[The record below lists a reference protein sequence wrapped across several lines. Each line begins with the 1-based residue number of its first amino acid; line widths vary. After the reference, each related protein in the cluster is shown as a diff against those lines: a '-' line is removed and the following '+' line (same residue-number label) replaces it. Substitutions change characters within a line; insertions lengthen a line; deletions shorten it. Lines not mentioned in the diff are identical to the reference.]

1 MTLTDMFTAIG
12 AKHGSG
18 VEAIVRRLVDS
29 GTPPGQWTPAL
40 AARIVAGNTAASAG
54 GEAQALIDR
63 ETIGDYVPSSDRL
76 RLDEVGHHI
85 DQSRLRN
92 AVETIAADL
101 DMADIESVAQLITRI
116 ERLARA
122 EAIEA
127 AQTGYGKAMARS
139 KKVQGWKR
147 GLEADACQLCT
158 WWWREGRIWP
168 KDHTMP
174 THPGCAC
181 SQEFVTTTV
190 DNIKPVTIEAY
201 HASEKRRID
210 QEIAG
215 ARNDTEARP

>member
-1 MTLTDMFTAIG
+1 TDMFTAIG

-40 AARIVAGNTAASAG
+40 AARIVAGNTASSAG

-76 RLDEVGHHI
+76 RLAEVGHHV
-85 DQSRLRN
+85 DQSRLRKS
-92 AVETIAADL
+92 VETILADL
-101 DMADIESVAQLITRI
+101 DMDDIESVAQLITRM

-139 KKVQGWKR
+139 KKGQGWKR
-147 GLEADACQLCT
+147 GLEADDSQLWS
-158 WWWREGRIWP
+158 WWWREGRTWP
-168 KDHTMP
+168 KNHTMP
-174 THPGCAC
+174 THPRCAC
-181 SQEFVTTTV
+181 SQEFVTTNV
-190 DNIKPVTIEAY
+190 ANSKPVTIEAY
-201 HASEKRRID
+201 HASEKRRIY
-210 QEIAG
+210 QEISG
-215 ARNDTEARP
+215 VCNYTEANP